1 MHGAPIMELIR
12 FKLQLLNAYSE
23 GKKETVY
30 KTLRK

>member
-23 GKKETVY
+23 GKREQFITH
-30 KTLRK
+30 